1 MNYAGITEVLQLAPL
16 FLPLL
21 ERLSPFYLSSTTLL
35 FCPLLLALVLSIY
48 IVQFFQGA
56 AFQPLRP
63 DFNTQSLEC

>member
-48 IVQFFQGA
+48 IVQFQGA

>member
-35 FCPLLLALVLSIY
+35 FCPLLLALHTLVTLFS
-48 IVQFFQGA
+48 FQGA
-56 AFQPLRP
+56 VLV
-63 DFNTQSLEC
+63 SLETRFKHLAILNA